1 MDSNNLIFS
10 SEIDA
15 EIEEIAFDVLL
26 NHLSDEDFDKV
37 YVKNVCIAPNE
48 IIFFSDIDGT
58 ESIIRIR
65 V

>member
-1 MDSNNLIFS
+1 MDNNNLIFS
-10 SEIDA
+10 SNIDP
-15 EIEEIAFDVLL
+15 EIEEITFDVLS
-26 NHLSDEDFDKV
+26 NNLSDEEYDKV

-48 IIFFSDIDGT
+48 IIFFTEIDGT